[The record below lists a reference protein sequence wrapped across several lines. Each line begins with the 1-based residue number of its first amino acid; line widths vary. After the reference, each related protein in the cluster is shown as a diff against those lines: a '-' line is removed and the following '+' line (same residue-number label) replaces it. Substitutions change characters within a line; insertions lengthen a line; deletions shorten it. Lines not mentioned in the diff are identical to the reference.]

1 MNAAPVEASRRMR
14 QRPAA
19 VRGFGVK
26 AIGEGLGSFGFAARQ
41 GADAARLTVWTYR
54 PARFGPEHPVVI
66 VMHGAAR
73 NGRAYRDVWAA
84 HAERYGAL
92 LLAPEFSRTGFPTA
106 REYEVGNMR
115 DRERRPL
122 PPEEWSFAVI
132 ERLFDAARLA
142 VGSRR
147 SGYRLFGH
155 SAGAQFVH
163 RMLTFLPCCR
173 AEAAVAANAGC
184 YTLLDEA
191 ERFPYGLG
199 GLAPDAGGALRA
211 LGRRLTLLLGEA
223 DSDPEAPLLLK
234 TPEAMRQGEH
244 RLARGLRYYRHAA
257 ELAERTRTPFA
268 WRLVTLSGVGHSH
281 SAVAGE
287 AARILLDG
295 D

>member
-1 MNAAPVEASRRMR
+1 MR
-14 QRPAA
+14 GA
-19 VRGFGVK
+19 GVT
-26 AIGEGLGSFGFAARQ
+26 AIGEGAGSFEFAARQ
-41 GADAARLTVWTYR
+41 GREAPRLTVWTYR

-92 LLAPEFSRTGFPTA
+92 LLAPEFSRTDFPTA

-122 PPEEWSFAVI
+122 PQEEWSFAIV
-132 ERLFDAARLA
+132 ERLFDAARRA

-147 SGYRLFGH
+147 CGYRLFGH

-163 RMLTFLPCCR
+163 RMLTFLPGCR
-173 AEAAVAANAGC
+173 VEAAVAANAGC

-199 GLAPDAGGALRA
+199 GLPPGGEGALQV

-234 TPEAMRQGEH
+234 TPEALRQGEH
-244 RLARGLRYYRHAA
+244 RLARGLRYYRHAEA
-257 ELAERTRTPFA
+257 LAERMRAPFA
-268 WRLVTLSGVGHSH
+268 WRLVTLAGIGHSH

-287 AARILLDG
+287 AARILLGGSD
-295 D
+295 

>member
-1 MNAAPVEASRRMR
+1 MR
-14 QRPAA
+14 GA
-19 VRGFGVK
+19 GVT
-26 AIGEGLGSFGFAARQ
+26 AIGEGAGSFEFAARQ
-41 GADAARLTVWTYR
+41 GREAPRLTVWTYR

-92 LLAPEFSRTGFPTA
+92 LLAPEFSRTDFPTA

-122 PPEEWSFAVI
+122 PQEEWSFAIV
-132 ERLFDAARLA
+132 ERLFDAARRA

-147 SGYRLFGH
+147 CGYRLFGH

-163 RMLTFLPCCR
+163 RMLTFLPGCR
-173 AEAAVAANAGC
+173 SEAAVAANAGC
-184 YTLLDEA
+184 YTLLDES

-199 GLAPDAGGALRA
+199 GFAPGDAGARQVLR
-211 LGRRLTLLLGEA
+211 RRLTLLLGEA
-223 DSDPEAPLLLK
+223 DSDPDAPLLLK

-257 ELAERTRTPFA
+257 ALAESLRAPFA
-268 WRLVTLSGVGHSH
+268 WRLVTLAGVGHSH
-281 SAVAGE
+281 AAVAGE
-287 AARILLDG
+287 AARILLDRA
-295 D
+295 